1 MAADFEMYLS
11 KCKSQKQSLDQC
23 SKQLELY
30 LKELKDIE
38 NSIRNLK
45 GGGFSDIAKGLAIVI
60 TEIENEKKSL
70 ISFKEGLE
78 NIVYFYEQ
86 TESDIIN
93 LKIGKNVI
101 NKIAEG
107 VISVSDFRSQDLVT
121 ILESLLTK
129 GIFGNNVIDDI
140 GKIMSG
146 TYISSHWE
154 NGSFYIKLH
163 CKDYTNS
170 QVGEWL
176 KEHLGGN
183 WDDYKSRN
191 MRNNGFDVYN
201 NSGFTRK
208 LRYFDNVTDTELA
221 KYIKNMTDQ
230 GAVTFGKTFR
240 NNFKL
245 LDDFNYKDFGELG
258 KLGKTGKVL
267 GTVGTVLTIGGDVV
281 DNFYSPDT
289 GEWSFSGNQAADCVC
304 DIGIDLAAGAGSAAA
319 GAAVGSLIV
328 PPVGTVVGAGVG
340 IAIDVAANN
349 IRLVDVDGDGNKDSL
364 VDSVKIG
371 AHYAVDKAEEGLD
384 NLSDWASDVGKDI
397 GGWLETAFA
406 F

>member
-1 MAADFEMYLS
+1 MAANFDICLS
-11 KCKSQKQSLDQC
+11 KCKSQKEALNKC
-23 SKQLELY
+23 SKQLESY
-30 LKELKDIE
+30 LAELEDAK
-38 NSIRNLK
+38 NSIIDLK
-45 GGGFSDIAKGLAIVI
+45 GSGFNNIAEALVSVI

-70 ISFKEGLE
+70 ILLKEGLE
-78 NIVYFYEQ
+78 KSVYLYKQ
-86 TESDIIN
+86 TESDIIDEQ
-93 LKIGKNVI
+93 IGINVI

-107 VISVSDFRSQDLVT
+107 IISVSDFRSQDIIS
-121 ILESLLTK
+121 ILESFLTK
-129 GIFGNNVIDDI
+129 GIFSDNVIDDI
-140 GKIMSG
+140 GKIMNG

-154 NGSFYIKLH
+154 NGSLYIKLH

-191 MRNNGFDVYN
+191 MRNNGFDIYN
-201 NSGFTRK
+201 DSGFTRK
-208 LRYFDNVTDTELA
+208 LRYFDDVTDAELA

-230 GAVTFGKTFR
+230 GGISFGKAFR
-240 NNFKL
+240 NNFF
-245 LDDFNYKDFGELG
+245 DDFNYKDFGELG
-258 KLGKTGKVL
+258 TLGKTGKIL
-267 GTVGTVLTIGGDVV
+267 GTAGTVLTIGGDVV

-349 IRLVDVDGDGNKDSL
+349 IRLFDVDGDGNKDSL
-364 VDSVKIG
+364 VDTVKIG
-371 AHYAVDKAEEGLD
+371 AHYTVDKVEEGLD
-384 NLSDWASDVGKDI
+384 NFSDWASDVGKDM
-397 GGWLETAFA
+397 GNWFTTVFA